1 MRKSIRWVAAVSA
14 TLALVAC
21 GKKTQSENAVSAGAD
36 SMAAASPMTDTANR
50 AAAAPQLNDANI
62 AALLDEAN
70 AADSA
75 AGKIAST
82 KGSNADVK
90 AFGQQMMRDHHTLRK
105 QGQDLA
111 KKLNLTPQPPA
122 NDTIPSHASKMADS
136 LNKMPKGKDWDRFY
150 IDHEVS
156 MHQAVLSLLSS
167 AQGAAQNAELKDL
180 IQKATPN
187 VQAHLAKAQQIQS
200 KLGGATASA
209 SGTGTTGT
217 ASTGGAYGASGA
229 GPKKP

>member
-1 MRKSIRWVAAVSA
+1 MRKSFGWVAAVSA

-36 SMAAASPMTDTANR
+36 SMAATSPMTDTANKT
-50 AAAAPQLNDANI
+50 AAAPQLSDANI

-82 KGSNADVK
+82 KGTSSDVK

-136 LNKMPKGKDWDRFY
+136 LNKMPKSKDWDRFY
-150 IDHEVS
+150 IDHEVA
-156 MHQAVLSLLSS
+156 MHQAVLGLLS
-167 AQGAAQNAELKDL
+167 AAGGAAQNAELKDL

-200 KLGGATASA
+200 KLGGSTTASATGAGTSGSTSGTAGTSA
-209 SGTGTTGT
+209 SGT
-217 ASTGGAYGASGA
+217 
-229 GPKKP
+229 KKP